1 MIGSYPTVGCLILID
16 KLSFNGIDDLLQAF
30 RPMIS
35 NSYNAVLPVSRGE
48 AVLGGSMHPMLLMV
62 QEVDTMT
69 AVHIE
74 FGEDEVE
81 EIRQATGISVEQLFM
96 PYVQAAKTIPG
107 IIAVGLGFELSPPR
121 DLQGKSL
128 QEAGVAVLFARDE
141 KDKFWSRQETMPLV
155 GHYAQDA
162 DFFRRPEFVPYH

>member
-16 KLSFNGIDDLLQAF
+16 KLCFTGVKDVLQAMQALI
-30 RPMIS
+30 PS
-35 NSYNAVLPVSRGE
+35 SHDATTPVSRGE
-48 AVLGGSMHPMLLMV
+48 AALGGNMHPMLLIV

-81 EIRQATGISVEQLFM
+81 GVRKATRLSEEQLFM

-107 IIAVGLGFELSPPR
+107 VIAVGIGFELSPPT
-121 DLQGKSL
+121 DLQEKTL
-128 QEAGVAVLFARDE
+128 QEAGVAVLFERDAE
-141 KDKFWSRQETMPLV
+141 DKSWSRQQTMPMV
-155 GHYAQDA
+155 GHYG
-162 DFFRRPEFVPYH
+162 